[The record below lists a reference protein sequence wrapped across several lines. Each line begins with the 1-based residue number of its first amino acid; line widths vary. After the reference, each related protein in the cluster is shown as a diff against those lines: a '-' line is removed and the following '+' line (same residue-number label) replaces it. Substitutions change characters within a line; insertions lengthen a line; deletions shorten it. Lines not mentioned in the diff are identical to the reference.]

1 MIIRARLEYRDIL
14 SIMTKI
20 AIIEDD
26 SVISQMY
33 RMKFEADGFEVQIAN
48 NGKDG
53 VSLVREFAPDMV
65 LLDMQMP
72 IMNGDEAPKN
82 IRNEEWGKTVPV
94 MILTNLGEEE
104 APKDIRSLG
113 IESYIVKADL
123 TPRQVVERVK
133 TTLGLAG

>member
-1 MIIRARLEYRDIL
+1 
-14 SIMTKI
+14 MTKI

-48 NGKDG
+48 NGRDG
-53 VSLVREFAPDMV
+53 VALVEEFVPDMV

-72 IMNGDEAPKN
+72 IMNGDEALKQ
-82 IRNEEWGKTVPV
+82 IRSHDWGKSVPV

-104 APKDIRSLG
+104 APKDIRALG

-123 TPRQVVERVK
+123 TPRQVIERVK
-133 TTLGLAG
+133 TTLGLSA

>member
-1 MIIRARLEYRDIL
+1 
-14 SIMTKI
+14 MTKI

-26 SVISQMY
+26 SVIAQMY

-53 VSLVREFAPDMV
+53 VSLVKQFSPDMV

-72 IMNGDEAPKN
+72 LMNGDEALKL
-82 IRNEEWGKTVPV
+82 IRSEEWGKSVPV

>member
-1 MIIRARLEYRDIL
+1 MKYDVY
-14 SIMTKI
+14 MTKI

-33 RMKFEADGFEVQIAN
+33 RMKFEADGFEVEVAN

-53 VSLVREFAPDMV
+53 IVLVKEFVPDMV

-72 IMNGDEAPKN
+72 VMNGDEALRQLRKSD
-82 IRNEEWGKTVPV
+82 WGKTVPV
-94 MILTNLGEEE
+94 MVLTNLGEEE

-123 TPRQVVERVK
+123 TPRQVVDRVK
-133 TTLGLAG
+133 TCLGL

>member
-1 MIIRARLEYRDIL
+1 
-14 SIMTKI
+14 MTKI

-33 RMKFEADGFEVQIAN
+33 RMKFEADGFDVQIAN
-48 NGKDG
+48 NGRDG
-53 VSLVREFAPDMV
+53 VALVEEFVPDMV

-72 IMNGDEAPKN
+72 IMNGDEALKQ
-82 IRNEEWGKTVPV
+82 IRSHDWGKTVPV

-104 APKDIRSLG
+104 APKNIRALG

-123 TPRQVVERVK
+123 TPRQVIERVK
-133 TTLGLAG
+133 TTLGLSA

>member
-1 MIIRARLEYRDIL
+1 
-14 SIMTKI
+14 MTKI

-33 RMKFEADGFEVQIAN
+33 RMKFEADGFDVQVAN
-48 NGKDG
+48 NGRDG
-53 VSLVREFAPDMV
+53 VALVQQFSPDIV

-72 IMNGDEAPKN
+72 IMTGDEALKE
-82 IRNEEWGKTVPV
+82 IRKADWGKTVPV
-94 MILTNLGEEE
+94 LVLTNLGEEE

-133 TTLGLAG
+133 STLNL